1 MKKIILLYSLLLNL
15 NCSKDQININ
25 DDLLDVYTKNGVL
38 IYKYNEKVFS
48 GKIIDKDLNGKIIKI
63 QSVNDGLLNGNSIE
77 YFENGKLKEI
87 AIFQNGR
94 LDQTRILF
102 HKNGLISEFINYND
116 GVLNGSY
123 F

>member
-1 MKKIILLYSLLLNL
+1 
-15 NCSKDQININ
+15 
-25 DDLLDVYTKNGVL
+25 
-38 IYKYNEKVFS
+38 
-48 GKIIDKDLNGKIIKI
+48 
-63 QSVNDGLLNGNSIE
+63 SVNDGLLNGNSIE

-123 F
+123 FSFWPNKSIKSINCYENGLLTNNEKFDLFGKKLLSN